1 MKCFGLQVDEEE
13 LKVRPSHKRCIV
25 ILREIDESTPVEE
38 VRAIFSDE
46 TLPKILSC
54 EFAHNNVWYLTF
66 ESDDDAQRAYHYV
79 RDHVKEFKVTGY
91 FSLTLSSCEGFL
103 WLSVVL
109 TGTKGENKNQH

>member
-1 MKCFGLQVDEEE
+1 MILDQVDEEE

-25 ILREIDESTPVEE
+25 ILREIDQSTPVEE

-79 RDHVKEFKVTGY
+79 RDHVKEFKVIIILFSESQGFMVVYCTNKY
-91 FSLTLSSCEGFL
+91 FR
-103 WLSVVL
+103 
-109 TGTKGENKNQH
+109 